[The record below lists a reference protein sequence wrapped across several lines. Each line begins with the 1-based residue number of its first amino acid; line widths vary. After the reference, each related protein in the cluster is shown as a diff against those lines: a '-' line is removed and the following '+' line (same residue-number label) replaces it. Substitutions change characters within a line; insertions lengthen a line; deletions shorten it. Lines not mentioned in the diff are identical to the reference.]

1 MFPKLF
7 EENVNCPLWFL
18 SAALLWSCSNC
29 PACEWPLHE
38 EVVSQA
44 WRWVLI
50 RNRWREVGVYVC
62 VWESDLKNV
71 DQSSKLVGK
80 LDNSIH
86 THISCF
92 HWTLKPEAT
101 QFRELQVTCM
111 HVLVN
116 LKTTEKKNIG
126 QENESVYCSFFRNT
140 SPYPRWWSVWPASW
154 FQESRLINYSLIVG
168 SDMNTFF
175 DSSLDLINPPH
186 IHKLYPPM
194 L

>member
-1 MFPKLF
+1 MEISRRINMWIHMLF
-7 EENVNCPLWFL
+7 NFL
-18 SAALLWSCSNC
+18 SNVPQIIWGKCKLPSVVFKCCSPVGSCSNC

-50 RNRWREVGVYVC
+50 RNRWSEVGVYVC

-80 LDNSIH
+80 WDNSIH

-101 QFRELQVTCM
+101 QFRELQVTCV

-116 LKTTEKKNIG
+116 LSLNYWKEEHRATEWVSI
-126 QENESVYCSFFRNT
+126 
-140 SPYPRWWSVWPASW
+140 P
-154 FQESRLINYSLIVG
+154 
-168 SDMNTFF
+168 
-175 DSSLDLINPPH
+175 
-186 IHKLYPPM
+186 
-194 L
+194 